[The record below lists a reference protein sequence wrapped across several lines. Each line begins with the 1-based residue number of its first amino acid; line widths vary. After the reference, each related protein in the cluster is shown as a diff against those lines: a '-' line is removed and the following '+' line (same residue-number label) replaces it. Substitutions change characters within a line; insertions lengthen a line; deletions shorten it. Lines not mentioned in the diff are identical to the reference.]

1 VKTPKEFHVEYED
14 NHLIVVNKRC
24 GVLVQGDRTGDVPLS
39 EMVKQYLKEKYDKP
53 GNVFCGV
60 LHRLDRPVSGL
71 VILAKTS
78 KGLSKMNEVFR
89 RKEVDKTY
97 WAITSRRPNEVE
109 GRLTH
114 WLKKDTT
121 KNKTKAHVKPED
133 DAQKAEL
140 DYKILGALNK
150 HWLIEIHALTGRP
163 HQIRAQLAA
172 VGCPVKGDV
181 KYGYHQP
188 NPDASIH
195 LHAGRLSFEHPI
207 KRQPISLEGSLP
219 QEALWQQ
226 FLTLLK

>member
-1 VKTPKEFHVEYED
+1 
-14 NHLIVVNKRC
+14 
-24 GVLVQGDRTGDVPLS
+24 
-39 EMVKQYLKEKYDKP
+39 M
-53 GNVFCGV
+53 

-71 VILAKTS
+71 VVLAKTS

-97 WAITSRRPNEVE
+97 WAITSRRPNEVA

-114 WLKKDTT
+114 WLKKDAT
-121 KNKTKAHVKPED
+121 KNKTKAYAKPEE

-140 DYKILGALNK
+140 DYKIIGTLSK

-181 KYGYHQP
+181 KYGYPKP

-195 LHAGRLSFEHPI
+195 LHAGRLRFEHPI
-207 KRQPISLEGSLP
+207 KRQPVSLEGSLP
-219 QEALWQQ
+219 FEVGQRC
-226 FLTLLK
+226 TSKGN